1 MQSSKS
7 SLGRE
12 FCGVGG
18 EQRAHGTEMV
28 ITASPSDFLACT
40 HMPFSAF
47 VIKESFERR

>member
-12 FCGVGG
+12 VYGAGG

-28 ITASPSDFLACT
+28 IIASPSDFLACT
-40 HMPFSAF
+40 HTPFFAF
-47 VIKESFERR
+47 VIKVFFEHR